1 MRIRS
6 LVLSAALLA
15 LPFPLMADTI
25 YTYTGND
32 FTSFSTFNQS
42 QVYSSN
48 DSVSVEFTL
57 SAPLA
62 ASLVNALITP
72 ASFNFSDGYQSIT
85 DATSAFDWFEITTD
99 ADGNI
104 AAWDVFA
111 ENDNGEVNTTNEPAA
126 GIVNDIGA
134 SETGV
139 SDAVGQNDNS
149 PGIWTESTADPIAT
163 PEPASLFL
171 AATGLLGVAGVIRRR
186 RVLPS

>member
-1 MRIRS
+1 MRIQ
-6 LVLSAALLA
+6 AFALLTA
-15 LPFPLMADTI
+15 VLLPAPLLADTYT

-32 FTSFSTFNQS
+32 FTSFSTINQS

-62 ASLVNALITP
+62 DSLVNALITP

-111 ENDNGEVNTTNEPAA
+111 GNDNGEVNTTNEPAA
-126 GIVNDIGA
+126 GIVNDSGA

-149 PGIWTESTADPIAT
+149 PGTWTESTADPIAT